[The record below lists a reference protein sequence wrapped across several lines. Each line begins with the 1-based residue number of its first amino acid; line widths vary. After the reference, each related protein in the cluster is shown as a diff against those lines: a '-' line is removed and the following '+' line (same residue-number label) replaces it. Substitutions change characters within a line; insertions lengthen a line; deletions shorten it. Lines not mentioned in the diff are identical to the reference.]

1 MLTISKV
8 VNKLKE
14 KTIGLEL
21 APFKANRT
29 YFAGKV
35 GLEIGGPSGIFGH
48 QQILPVYDLAE
59 RVDGV
64 NFSTQTVWENT
75 IAEGKTYRYQ
85 PEKLGYQYILEASDL
100 ATIKDEQYDFLV
112 ASHSLEHC
120 ANTFRTIG
128 EWLRVVKKGGAILI
142 VVPDRRF
149 TFDCNRPVT
158 TLDHLL
164 SDYEKGV
171 GENDL
176 THLDEI
182 LELHDTG
189 RDPGVQ
195 GPTHFRERSL
205 KNYDNRCLHHH
216 VFDFD
221 LLKQLFDHE
230 GIQTVFTAFY
240 EPYHQIILGQK

>member
-21 APFKANRT
+21 VPFKSNRA

-85 PEKLGYQYILEASDL
+85 PDKLGYQYILEASDL
-100 ATIKDEQYDFLV
+100 SGVGNEQYDFLV

-120 ANTFRTIG
+120 ANTFKTLN
-128 EWLRVVKKGGAILI
+128 EWLRVVKQGGAILI

-149 TFDCNRPVT
+149 TFDYNRPIT
-158 TLDHLL
+158 TFDHLL
-164 SDYEKGV
+164 NDYKNGV
-171 GENDL
+171 AEDDL

-182 LELHDTG
+182 LALHDIG
-189 RDPGVQ
+189 RDPGAQ
-195 GPTHFRERSL
+195 NSAFFKERSL

-216 VFDFD
+216 VFDFG
-221 LLKQLFDHE
+221 LLKQLFDHL
-230 GIQTVFTAFY
+230 GIQTVFAAFY